1 MGILQTPHT
10 CYEIEKRFSSIVEE
24 LIHLPAIYCHQFH
37 CSEILPFCDR
47 LIKPCYVKWRTENY
61 RHELGDLNREVRKG
75 NFEGREG
82 GWETIQVTAT
92 KSMINLQGW

>member
-37 CSEILPFCDR
+37 CSEILLFCDR
-47 LIKPCYVKWRTENY
+47 LIKPCYVKCGGQRIIAMNLVILIA
-61 RHELGDLNREVRKG
+61 RLGKETLKG
-75 NFEGREG
+75 GKG
-82 GWETIQVTAT
+82 GGKQS
-92 KSMINLQGW
+92 K